1 MMFFIKYNYD
11 EYQIIVS
18 TYRYAL
24 HEIIN
29 ISTSFYSILA
39 KFGNHN
45 RIEYLLHSLHDT
57 ELLRHHFSSYFQF
70 ETSAK
75 PKPF

>member
-1 MMFFIKYNYD
+1 MFL
-11 EYQIIVS
+11 V
-18 TYRYAL
+18 
-24 HEIIN
+24 N
-29 ISTSFYSILA
+29 ISMMNIKSAQVDVKMLYTKSLTYLLPFFSIRA

-45 RIEYLLHSLHDT
+45 RIESLLHRLHDT